1 MNHVLTSLMVAILL
15 ASAQARAAPT
25 NMQAQT
31 TRCSQSANLIACSDA
46 LGNRYSVAT
55 AGPVSYVRGFEV
67 QGNRLWAQTNS
78 RYGML
83 TFFTGLASN
92 GDAWIGYS
100 QRVGWTTITRVS
112 SSDGKRSKF
121 TCNRMGGCQ

>member
-1 MNHVLTSLMVAILL
+1 MNHVLNGLIALALL
-15 ASAQARAAPT
+15 LSAQAQAAPT
-25 NMQAQT
+25 AMQPQT
-31 TRCSQSANLIACSDA
+31 TRCTQSANLLACSDG

-55 AGPVSYVRGFEV
+55 AGPTSYVRGFEV

-78 RYGML
+78 RYGMM

-112 SSDGKRSKF
+112 SSDGKLNKF

>member
-1 MNHVLTSLMVAILL
+1 MNHVLNGLMALALL
-15 ASAQARAAPT
+15 LSAQAQATPT
-25 NMQAQT
+25 AMQAQT
-31 TRCSQSANLIACSDA
+31 TRCTQSANLLACSDG

-55 AGPVSYVRGFEV
+55 AGATSYVRGFEV

-78 RYGML
+78 RYGMI

-92 GDAWIGYS
+92 GEAWIGYS

-112 SSDGKRSKF
+112 SSDGKRNKF